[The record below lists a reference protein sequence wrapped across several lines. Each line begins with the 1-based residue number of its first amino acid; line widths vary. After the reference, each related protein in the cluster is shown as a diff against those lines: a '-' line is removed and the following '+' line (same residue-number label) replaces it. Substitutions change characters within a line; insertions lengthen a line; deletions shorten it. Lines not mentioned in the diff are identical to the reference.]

1 MKDRLCEAFCDN
13 LELNQVPAGLAI
25 GTPFHTS
32 DGDKLGFYILG
43 KVEPFTIADDGS
55 VFPTLEAS
63 GVDFRSGTRGEAL
76 AELKL
81 EYGVDLDEDTQEFRI
96 SSLSDLELPK
106 AALRFVAF
114 CLRVRDFMLMTEYR
128 VASSFREDAERM
140 LREVVEDRAIIS
152 QSLPVNDDLD
162 DFPADF
168 VLRSSSRRP
177 VAVYLG
183 TSTERLME
191 AIYIKMKA
199 RHETHSDVSIVAL
212 LETMSGISARVRQQ
226 AMNRLDLVGVFRG
239 DEAAAINRIASE
251 AIDVQHPH

>member
-1 MKDRLCEAFCDN
+1 M
-13 LELNQVPAGLAI
+13 NQVPAGFAV
-25 GTPFHTS
+25 GTPFHAS
-32 DGDKLGFYILG
+32 DGDKLGFYIFG
-43 KVEPFTIADDGS
+43 KSEPFTIADDGS

-76 AELKL
+76 AELKQ

-96 SSLSDLELPK
+96 SSLSNLDLPA

-114 CLRVRDFMLMTEYR
+114 SLRVRDFMLMTEYR
-128 VASSFREDAERM
+128 VASSFRDDAERM
-140 LREVVEDRAIIS
+140 LREVVADRATITRS
-152 QSLPVNDDLD
+152 SPVEGRLD

-168 VLRSSSRRP
+168 VLRSGDRRP
-177 VAVYLG
+177 VGLYLG

-191 AIYIKMKA
+191 AIYMKMKA
-199 RHETHSDVSIVAL
+199 QYETRSDVSIVAL
-212 LETMSGISARVRQQ
+212 LETMSTISVRVRQQ

-251 AIDVQHPH
+251 AIDAKTFH